1 MQLKTSLI
9 NISKACR
16 FPDLHPCHRRPG
28 PIGLLL
34 KSRINHTDAEREID
48 FCKYDNTVATATSG
62 NNVNECPSGQCVNYF
77 WKIKLLYLLLD
88 STSSAKVKVAM
99 SWSTLKFRTTRNVF
113 PQLTRDVAWKRQR
126 SVSPHPG
133 CIPLHRVEHA
143 SNAIDLA
150 YVRNIQS
157 SWSCTGE
164 KIIELL
170 VWLCGKYRSTNNN
183 LDGLL
188 ISNILHSI
196 SVFKTM
202 AESLIMLFRELF

>member
-1 MQLKTSLI
+1 
-9 NISKACR
+9 
-16 FPDLHPCHRRPG
+16 
-28 PIGLLL
+28 
-34 KSRINHTDAEREID
+34 
-48 FCKYDNTVATATSG
+48 
-62 NNVNECPSGQCVNYF
+62 
-77 WKIKLLYLLLD
+77 
-88 STSSAKVKVAM
+88 M
-99 SWSTLKFRTTRNVF
+99 SWSTLKFRTTRNLF
-113 PQLTRDVAWKRQR
+113 PQLTHDVAWKRQR
-126 SVSPHPG
+126 SVFPHPG
-133 CIPLHRVEHA
+133 CIHLHRVKHA

-196 SVFKTM
+196 FCLQNNGRESDHALQRIILTLRWPVWLMSVRTADSSNAGKSDSNAHSF
-202 AESLIMLFRELF
+202 